1 MRRLELCC
9 GGKKSYEIWIE
20 KDLSALREALRPLSP
35 EGRKA
40 VIVTDE
46 NVAPLYLSELL
57 SLLRERFL
65 ALDSLV
71 LPAGEENKT
80 LSAVSRIYERAVED
94 GIERGDFFL
103 ALGGGV
109 VGDITGFAAATYLR
123 GIRFLQIP
131 TTLLAQVDS
140 EIGGKTGVDFRGYKN
155 MVGAFHMPSL
165 VYSPMSVL
173 RSLDERQYASGLGEV
188 MKHALIRDRDYYD
201 FLIREREGIL
211 LRDEEILAET
221 VYRSDRIKKEI
232 VEEDPREEG
241 IRRLL
246 NFGHTLGH
254 AIESC
259 SDFQYSHGQCVAF
272 GSLLAERIS
281 AALSPEEER
290 ELMDWMEAV
299 GLSVKLRRMDIGEIL
314 SSVKKDKK
322 MDGGRIRFILLRRI
336 GEAYIEIG
344 LSEER
349 MREAL
354 LSLMEEGSS
363 LRHSRKKLVFKK
375 GKACF

>member
-1 MRRLELCC
+1 MRKLELCC

-20 KDLSALREALRPLSP
+20 KDFSALWEALRPLSL

-57 SLLRERFL
+57 SLLRECFL

-140 EIGGKTGVDFRGYKN
+140 AIGGKTGVDFRGYKN

-201 FLIREREGIL
+201 FLIRERGGIL

-336 GEAYIEIG
+336 GEAYIENG

>member
-140 EIGGKTGVDFRGYKN
+140 AIGGKTGVDFQGYKN

-211 LRDEEILAET
+211 LRDEEILAEA

-336 GEAYIEIG
+336 GEAYIENG

>member
-57 SLLRERFL
+57 SLLRESFL

-80 LSAVSRIYERAVED
+80 LSAVSRIYERAVEN

-140 EIGGKTGVDFRGYKN
+140 AIGGKTGVDFQGYKN

-281 AALSPEEER
+281 AVLSPEEER

-336 GEAYIEIG
+336 GEAYIENG

-354 LSLMEEGSS
+354 LSLMEEGYS

>member
-9 GGKKSYEIWIE
+9 EGKKSYEIWIE

-140 EIGGKTGVDFRGYKN
+140 AIGGKTGVDFQGYKN

-165 VYSPMSVL
+165 VYSPMSAL

-290 ELMDWMEAV
+290 VLMDWMEAV

-336 GEAYIEIG
+336 GEAYIENG

>member
-57 SLLRERFL
+57 SLLRESFL

-140 EIGGKTGVDFRGYKN
+140 AIGGKTGVDFQGYKN

-259 SDFQYSHGQCVAF
+259 FDFQYSHGQCVAF

-336 GEAYIEIG
+336 GEAYIENG

>member
-57 SLLRERFL
+57 SLLRECFL

-140 EIGGKTGVDFRGYKN
+140 AIGGKTGVDFQGYKN

-336 GEAYIEIG
+336 GEAYIENG

>member
-140 EIGGKTGVDFRGYKN
+140 AIGGKTGVDFQGYKN

-281 AALSPEEER
+281 AALNPEEER

-336 GEAYIEIG
+336 GEAYIENG

>member
-80 LSAVSRIYERAVED
+80 LSAVSRIYERAVEN

-140 EIGGKTGVDFRGYKN
+140 AIGGKTGVDFQGYKN

-211 LRDEEILAET
+211 FRDEEILAET

-281 AALSPEEER
+281 AVLSPEEER

-336 GEAYIEIG
+336 GEAYIENG

>member
-57 SLLRERFL
+57 SLLRESFL

-80 LSAVSRIYERAVED
+80 LSAVSRIYERAVEN

-140 EIGGKTGVDFRGYKN
+140 AIGGKTGVDFQGYKN

-281 AALSPEEER
+281 AVLSPEEER

-336 GEAYIEIG
+336 GEAYIENG

>member
-57 SLLRERFL
+57 SLLRESFL

-140 EIGGKTGVDFRGYKN
+140 AIGGKTGVDFQGYKN

-336 GEAYIEIG
+336 GEAYIENG

>member
-57 SLLRERFL
+57 SLLRESFL

-140 EIGGKTGVDFRGYKN
+140 AIGGKTGVDFQGYKN

-281 AALSPEEER
+281 AVLSPEEER

-336 GEAYIEIG
+336 GEAYIENG

>member
-140 EIGGKTGVDFRGYKN
+140 AIGGKTGVDFQGYKN

-281 AALSPEEER
+281 AVLSPEEER

-336 GEAYIEIG
+336 GEAYIENG

>member
-57 SLLRERFL
+57 SLLRECFP

-140 EIGGKTGVDFRGYKN
+140 AIGGKTGVDFQGYKN

-221 VYRSDRIKKEI
+221 VYRSDRIKKAI

-336 GEAYIEIG
+336 GEAYIENG

>member
-57 SLLRERFL
+57 SLLRESFL

-140 EIGGKTGVDFRGYKN
+140 AIGGKTGVDFQGYKN

-173 RSLDERQYASGLGEV
+173 GSLDERQYASGLGEV

-281 AALSPEEER
+281 AALNPEEER

-336 GEAYIEIG
+336 GEAYIENG

>member
-140 EIGGKTGVDFRGYKN
+140 AIGGKTGVDFQGYKN

-336 GEAYIEIG
+336 GEAYIENG

>member
-57 SLLRERFL
+57 SLLRESFL

-140 EIGGKTGVDFRGYKN
+140 AIGGKTGVDFQGYKN

-201 FLIREREGIL
+201 FLIRERGGIL

-336 GEAYIEIG
+336 GEAYIENG

-363 LRHSRKKLVFKK
+363 LRHSRKKFVFKK

>member
-57 SLLRERFL
+57 SLLRESFF

-140 EIGGKTGVDFRGYKN
+140 AIGGKTGVDFQGYKN

-201 FLIREREGIL
+201 FLIRERGGIL

-336 GEAYIEIG
+336 GEAYIENG

>member
-57 SLLRERFL
+57 SLLRESFL

-140 EIGGKTGVDFRGYKN
+140 AIGGKTGVDFQGYKN

-290 ELMDWMEAV
+290 ALMDWMEAV

-336 GEAYIEIG
+336 GEAYIENG

>member
-57 SLLRERFL
+57 SLLRERFF

-140 EIGGKTGVDFRGYKN
+140 AIGGKTGVDFQGYKN

-201 FLIREREGIL
+201 FLIRERGGIL

-336 GEAYIEIG
+336 GEAYIENG

>member
-9 GGKKSYEIWIE
+9 EGKKSYEIWIE

-57 SLLRERFL
+57 SLLRESFL

-140 EIGGKTGVDFRGYKN
+140 AIGGKTGVDFQGYKN

-336 GEAYIEIG
+336 GEAYIENG

>member
-140 EIGGKTGVDFRGYKN
+140 AIGGKTGVDFQGYKN

-336 GEAYIEIG
+336 GEAYIENG

-363 LRHSRKKLVFKK
+363 L
-375 GKACF
+375 

>member
-20 KDLSALREALRPLSP
+20 KDLSALREAFRPLSP

-57 SLLRERFL
+57 SLLRESFL

-140 EIGGKTGVDFRGYKN
+140 AIGGKTGVDFQGYKN

-281 AALSPEEER
+281 AVLSPEEER

-336 GEAYIEIG
+336 GEAYIENG